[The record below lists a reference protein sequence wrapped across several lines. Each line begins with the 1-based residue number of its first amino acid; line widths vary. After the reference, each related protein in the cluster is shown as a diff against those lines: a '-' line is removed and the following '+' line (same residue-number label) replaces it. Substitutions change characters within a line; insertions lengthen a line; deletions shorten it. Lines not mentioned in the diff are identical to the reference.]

1 MENTNH
7 TDILKQ
13 NIKSDGNIG
22 VRIKVAIMSDAMDR
36 RPERVL
42 ATKRL
47 VQNFLKYP
55 ELDIYLIHYKKMPD
69 EPLYQKAHE
78 IIIPRYSLPFGSQ
91 FISFVMFCLNTK
103 EKFDVVHWLVPRVFP
118 FFWLFPAKKKVIMAH
133 DGYIGVWTPINTIFW
148 FMIRFFNKHIDAIIG
163 VTDFAKREIMK
174 TYHIPESKAFTI
186 YNGLDPEFHPVSE
199 DIARDILNKYSVNV
213 DKYFLF
219 VGGLVPHKNV
229 PRLILAYDLLR
240 KKEPTIKEK
249 LIIIGKSSLGAE
261 EIKKA
266 VDKANYSKDIIFISH
281 VSPTDIPAFYSL
293 STALVLVSLNEGFGM
308 PIAEGMACG
317 TPVITSNIS
326 AMPEASGGA
335 GILVDPYNV
344 EEIMMAMKHV
354 VEDDALRKEMIE
366 KGFER
371 VKIFSWER
379 YAEESLAIYKK
390 VLDNK

>member
-1 MENTNH
+1 MEKINH

-22 VRIKVAIMSDAMDR
+22 VRIKVAIISDTMDR

-47 VQNFLKYP
+47 VQNLLKYP
-55 ELDIYLIHYKKMPD
+55 ELEIYLIHYKKMPD

-91 FISFVMFCLNTK
+91 FVSFVIFCLKTK

-118 FFWLFPAKKKVIMAH
+118 FFWLFPAKKKIIMAH
-133 DGYIGVWTPINTIFW
+133 DGYIGVWTPVNTIFW
-148 FMIRFFNKHIDAIIG
+148 FIIRFFSRYIDAIIG
-163 VTDFAKREIMK
+163 VTEYAKKEIMR

-186 YNGLDPEFHPVSE
+186 YNGLDPEFHPVPE
-199 DIARDILNKYSVNV
+199 ITAREILNVYT
-213 DKYFLF
+213 DKYLLY

-240 KKEPTIKEK
+240 KREPAVKEK
-249 LIIIGKSSLGAE
+249 LIIVGKASLGAA
-261 EIKKA
+261 EIENA
-266 VDKANYSKDIIFISH
+266 VDGAEYSKDIIFISYIP
-281 VSPTDIPAFYSL
+281 PTDIPAFYSL
-293 STALVLVSLNEGFGM
+293 ATALILVSLNEGFGM

-326 AMPEASGGA
+326 AMPEAGGGA
-335 GILVDPYNV
+335 AILVNPYNI
-344 EEIMMAMKHV
+344 EDIMMAMKRI
-354 VEDDALRKEMIE
+354 VEDENLRKQLIT
-366 KGFER
+366 KGLER
-371 VKIFSWER
+371 VKTFSWER
-379 YAEESLAIYKK
+379 YTEESLKLYKRILNYK
-390 VLDNK
+390 